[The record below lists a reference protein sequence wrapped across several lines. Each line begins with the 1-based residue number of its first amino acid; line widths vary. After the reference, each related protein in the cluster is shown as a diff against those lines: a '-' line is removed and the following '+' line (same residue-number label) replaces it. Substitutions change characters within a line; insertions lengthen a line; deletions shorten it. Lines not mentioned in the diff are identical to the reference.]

1 MRRPRRLLI
10 AVACVL
16 ASFSFAAPVLAGGYE
31 GYRETGVTV
40 DASQEACS
48 SDGTSCD
55 FAYIYA
61 FVGKSKDL
69 GDVFYGGTYSQ
80 KVFYT
85 RDHATF
91 DSAGNFLGSTGVIG
105 AVFDMGTISANG
117 VQSLNLARTTIA
129 VHSYTCD
136 PIEPSGFCEPTGDA
150 GTVVVK
156 GRWTGV
162 GPTTKHKD
170 KSKIRDDACV
180 EINRDKGK
188 SRAAQFSGTVRGAAF
203 VPTAAT
209 ISEGIILFKWKCKP

>member
-1 MRRPRRLLI
+1 MRRPRLLLI
-10 AVACVL
+10 ALACVL
-16 ASFSFAAPVLAGGYE
+16 ASFGFAAPVVAGGHE
-31 GYRETGVTV
+31 GYKETGVTV
-40 DASQEACS
+40 EASQEVCS

-80 KVFYT
+80 KVLYT

-105 AVFDMGTISANG
+105 AVFDMGTIAASG
-117 VQSLNLARTTIA
+117 VQSLNLAPTTIA

-136 PIEPSGFCEPTGDA
+136 PGEPFCTPTGDA
-150 GTVVVK
+150 GTVVVE

-162 GPTTKHKD
+162 GPTTKHKN
-170 KSKIRDDACV
+170 KSRIRDDACV
-180 EINRDKGK
+180 EINRDKGQ
-188 SRAAQFSGTVRGAAF
+188 SRAAQFSGTVGGVAF

-209 ISEGIILFKWKCKP
+209 ILEGTILFKWKCKP